1 MISPFRISIGV
12 ESPLVSSQRHSILS
26 LIVFIDSVMEKWHR
40 YFKEHGGATL
50 GMELDKSELS
60 HMDLLNQ
67 NLKQMMEKIHSTDFL
82 STESLDAY
90 HKELLEKIRQ
100 EKENAL
106 NEMNSFM
113 AYNPKKL
120 LAKILDDVAN
130 AMKKIESAD
139 DDGAGGTFLN
149 KFTTGFVKGN
159 LQEGMR
165 YLNDLM
171 DQVENIQRRS
181 K

>member
-1 MISPFRISIGV
+1 MGLEMIQKNTTDITSF
-12 ESPLVSSQRHSILS
+12 
-26 LIVFIDSVMEKWHR
+26 FDSVLEKWHR

-50 GMELDKSELS
+50 GMELSTSELS

-82 STESLDAY
+82 STENLDAY
-90 HKELLEKIRQ
+90 HRELLEKEKQ

-106 NEMNSFM
+106 NSMNSIM
-113 AYNPKKL
+113 SYNPKKL
-120 LAKILDDVAN
+120 LAKILDNTAN
-130 AMKKIESAD
+130 AMKKIEGAE